1 MNKDLIIDVKDSG
14 VEIAL
19 LEDKYLVELHQE
31 KNESSHIV
39 GDVYLGLV
47 KKIMPGLNAAFV
59 DVGYDKDAFLHYLD
73 LGLNF
78 NSLNKFTRNAQSGDP
93 NSALIEK
100 MKLEPNLEKSGKIQ
114 SVLKQG
120 QIVLVQI
127 GRASCRERV

>member
-31 KNESSHIV
+31 NNENSHIV

-59 DVGYDKDAFLHYLD
+59 DVG
-73 LGLNF
+73 
-78 NSLNKFTRNAQSGDP
+78 
-93 NSALIEK
+93 
-100 MKLEPNLEKSGKIQ
+100 
-114 SVLKQG
+114 
-120 QIVLVQI
+120 
-127 GRASCRERV
+127 

>member
-31 KNESSHIV
+31 KNETSHIV

-100 MKLEPNLEKSGKIQ
+100 MKLEPNLEKSSCFI
-114 SVLKQG
+114 LKKSNY
-120 QIVLVQI
+120 
-127 GRASCRERV
+127 AKPK